1 VADISESLL
10 IEQFK
15 AFERSKGF
23 KRGTILKEARVKSR
37 GRGLALTFNDS
48 LKKRKSKLIKN
59 LDIKNG
65 EIDFSN
71 KTYEEKIAVT
81 FE

>member
-59 LDIKNG
+59 LDIKG
-65 EIDFSN
+65 EVDISN
-71 KTYEEKIAVT
+71 KTYEEKITVT